1 MLIPPPTTPPTDQTT
16 EERAQAIL
24 EMSDEVWRV
33 FRNAFLIASL
43 AFISEI
49 KINVIALNV
58 LQTIFIEFYHRSRAT
73 ALLLGSQPVSLRSKC
88 VSTQICHER
97 R

>member
-1 MLIPPPTTPPTDQTT
+1 MLISPPTTPPTDQTT

-58 LQTIFIEFYHRSRAT
+58 LQTIFIEFHHRSRVA
-73 ALLLGSQPVSLRSKC
+73 AVLLGSQAVSLRFEC
-88 VSTQICHER
+88 VSTRICHER

>member
-1 MLIPPPTTPPTDQTT
+1 MLISPTKTPPTDQTT
-16 EERAQAIL
+16 EERARAIL

-58 LQTIFIEFYHRSRAT
+58 LQTISIEFYH
-73 ALLLGSQPVSLRSKC
+73 
-88 VSTQICHER
+88 
-97 R
+97 